1 MLNIYPVVVQVV
13 EGMRDVLTQVERH
26 DKDLAR
32 QGRRA
37 VLSILLNVKEAMGSE
52 KGNRKSRW
60 FNALG
65 SARETEG
72 VLDGA
77 RAMRYVS
84 SVDPLLAERLDHV
97 TAVLVLLARRG

>member
-1 MLNIYPVVVQVV
+1 MLNIYPVVLQVV
-13 EGMRDVLTQVERH
+13 EGMRDVCSQIERH

-65 SARETEG
+65 SAREVEG

-77 RAMRYVS
+77 QAMRYVPAI
-84 SVDPLLAERLDHV
+84 DPLLAERLDHV